1 MPGLADGSRN
11 DSRRATY
18 VVASTEGNASGGA
31 AGVPSTCLMAAGSG
45 LTIPRLDGV
54 AVAQQLRQ
62 GEHATARLAC
72 AFVQAGVADID
83 DWIAAKRSP
92 FEFLKRSLDR
102 WLKDH
107 RVSSIQEQFFLDL
120 TISTSLDRY
129 FAPNDCSPAD
139 ASEVFLTLEP
149 KSAGYVILGP
159 TLRLLEATHSR
170 LPATFVQLFLGALNK
185 WVRVYDYR
193 DALGRVERLREWYES
208 DPEGGEVELP
218 DIGRC
223 IPPSLKRRPLNAKS
237 VAKIVPCIENQ
248 LARQLM
254 ELVVELNRS
263 SSQGVRPDIG
273 EGARE
278 LLMDF
283 GEPVPALLAVF
294 ERNDSVEG
302 CFDEECQGMLE
313 LTPEPNLI
321 VPFNG
326 DSRES
331 VVGAFA
337 VLATVANTLLCASQL
352 MRIMPGN
359 ERVN

>member
-1 MPGLADGSRN
+1 MPGLAEGGRTHSQ
-11 DSRRATY
+11 RATY
-18 VVASTEGNASGGA
+18 VARPAEGSASLGA

-54 AVAQQLRQ
+54 AVAHQLRE
-62 GEHATARLAC
+62 GEQATARLART
-72 AFVQAGVADID
+72 FVQAGLAEID
-83 DWIAAKRSP
+83 DWIPAKRNP
-92 FEFLKRSLDR
+92 FAFLKRSLDR
-102 WLKDH
+102 WLEDH
-107 RVSSIQEQFFLDL
+107 RVFRIQEQFFLDL

-129 FAPNDCSPAD
+129 FSSNDCSTAD

-149 KSAGYVILGP
+149 ESAGYVILGP
-159 TLRLLEATHSR
+159 TLRLLEAAHAR
-170 LPATFVQLFLGALNK
+170 LPATFVHLFLGALNK

-193 DALGRVERLREWYES
+193 DALDRVERLREWYES

-218 DIGRC
+218 DIKRC
-223 IPPSLKRRPLNAKS
+223 IPPSLNRRPLSAKS

-254 ELVVELNRS
+254 ELVVELNRL
-263 SSQGVRPDIG
+263 SSQGVRPEIG
-273 EGARE
+273 EGTRE
-278 LLMDF
+278 LLMDC

-331 VVGAFA
+331 VVAAFA
-337 VLATVANTLLCASQL
+337 ALATVANALSCASQL